1 MGCGRY
7 REAGTEL
14 SYSCPVGFL
23 LHGGVR
29 AAVLGKS
36 VVACVSW

>member
-1 MGCGRY
+1 MSCGRD

-29 AAVLGKS
+29 AAEQCWGNQ
-36 VVACVSW
+36 W